1 MTFRTTRMQLAIY
14 LIAAEKLKLITC
26 VQTNPSCSIEFIFD
40 DPKGKGC
47 FDEFDFNRG
56 AQVSA
61 VALFVSHKYVRQQM
75 TKAADKYA
83 ANSIKTTSAT
93 SATPQ
98 PNQNDPIQTHKT
110 IETTAAK

>member
-1 MTFRTTRMQLAIY
+1 MIFRTTRMQLAIY
-14 LIAAEKLKLITC
+14 LIAAERLKLITC
-26 VQTNPSCSIEFIFD
+26 IQANPTGSIEFIFD

-61 VALFVSHKYVRQQM
+61 MALFVSHKYVRQMM

-83 ANSIKTTSAT
+83 ANLIKTNNTSTTADTQTTSA
-93 SATPQ
+93 A
-98 PNQNDPIQTHKT
+98 
-110 IETTAAK
+110 